1 MAKKI
6 SKWKKFKRF
15 LKRNMTPTWAR
26 HFSYQVFALLT
37 SVAMIVGVADY
48 AVTKSYD
55 ERKLSFMDDFT
66 ITAHT
71 GAYDTEM
78 NTLEAVKAAI
88 KNNAEIIELDIRQRP
103 DKTLVMSHD
112 IVVTNNDGAP
122 LEDALALIKDTP
134 DMQINF
140 DIKETRVLNSLHAL
154 LVDYNLLDRSFLTG
168 IEVINVKAVKDSNC
182 ANMDY
187 YLNYKPSKFKAFSDD
202 YRQKIIKLLEDT
214 GAIGINCN
222 YKFAGSQLSNLLHKK
237 GYKLSVWT
245 VDLTYDI
252 VIRRWRYA
260 GVAQLVEQLICN
272 QQVRGSS
279 PFTSSNMEEFPSGQR
294 EQTVNLSLFSF
305 GGSNPPSSTK

>member
-15 LKRNMTPTWAR
+15 LKRNMTPTWAK
-26 HFSYQVFALLT
+26 HFSYQVFAFLT

-55 ERKLSFMDDFT
+55 ERKLTFMDDFT

-71 GAYDTEM
+71 GAYGTEM
-78 NTLEAVKAAI
+78 NSIEAVEAAI
-88 KNNAEIIELDIRQRP
+88 KNNVQILEVDVRQRP
-103 DKTLVMSHD
+103 NGTLVMSHD
-112 IVVTNNDGAP
+112 LVVTNNDGTP
-122 LEDALALIKDTP
+122 LEDALKLIKEKE

-140 DIKETRVLNSLHAL
+140 DIKETRVLNDLHAL
-154 LVDYNLLDRSFLTG
+154 LIDYNLLDRSFLTG
-168 IEVINVKAVKDSNC
+168 IEQINVKAVKDSNC

-202 YRQKIIKLLEDT
+202 YRQKIIRLLEDT
-214 GAIGINCN
+214 GAVGINCN

-245 VDLTYDI
+245 VDSERSAKKML
-252 VIRRWRYA
+252 VIKPDN
-260 GVAQLVEQLICN
+260 I
-272 QQVRGSS
+272 
-279 PFTSSNMEEFPSGQR
+279 T
-294 EQTVNLSLFSF
+294 
-305 GGSNPPSSTK
+305 TKDPDMINSVINNWGK

>member
-15 LKRNMTPTWAR
+15 LKRNMTPTWAK
-26 HFSYQVFALLT
+26 HFSYQVFAFLT

-55 ERKLSFMDDFT
+55 ERKLTFMDDFT

-71 GAYDTEM
+71 GAYGTEM
-78 NTLEAVKAAI
+78 NSIEAVEAAI
-88 KNNAEIIELDIRQRP
+88 KNNVQILEVDVRQRP
-103 DKTLVMSHD
+103 NGTLVMSHD
-112 IVVTNNDGAP
+112 LVVTNNDGAP
-122 LEDALALIKDTP
+122 LEDALKLIKEKE

-140 DIKETRVLNSLHAL
+140 DIKETRVLNDLHAL
-154 LVDYNLLDRSFLTG
+154 LIDYNLLDRSFLTG
-168 IEVINVKAVKDSNC
+168 IEQINVKAVKNSNC

-214 GAIGINCN
+214 GAVGINCN

-245 VDLTYDI
+245 VDSERSAKKML
-252 VIRRWRYA
+252 VIKPDN
-260 GVAQLVEQLICN
+260 I
-272 QQVRGSS
+272 
-279 PFTSSNMEEFPSGQR
+279 T
-294 EQTVNLSLFSF
+294 
-305 GGSNPPSSTK
+305 TKDPDMINSVINSWGK

>member
-6 SKWKKFKRF
+6 SKWKRFKRF
-15 LKRNMTPTWAR
+15 LKRNMTPTWAK
-26 HFSYQVFALLT
+26 HFSYQVFAFLT

-55 ERKLSFMDDFT
+55 ERKLTFMDDFT

-71 GAYDTEM
+71 GAYGTEM
-78 NTLEAVKAAI
+78 NSIEAVEAAI
-88 KNNAEIIELDIRQRP
+88 KNNVQILEVDVRQRP
-103 DKTLVMSHD
+103 NGTLVMSHEL
-112 IVVTNNDGAP
+112 VVTNNDGAP
-122 LEDALALIKDTP
+122 LEDALKLIKEKE

-140 DIKETRVLNSLHAL
+140 DIKETRVLNDLHAL
-154 LVDYNLLDRSFLTG
+154 LIDYNLLDRSFLTG
-168 IEVINVKAVKDSNC
+168 IEQINVKAVKNSNC

-214 GAIGINCN
+214 GAVGINCN

-245 VDLTYDI
+245 VDSERSAKKML
-252 VIRRWRYA
+252 VIKPDN
-260 GVAQLVEQLICN
+260 I
-272 QQVRGSS
+272 
-279 PFTSSNMEEFPSGQR
+279 T
-294 EQTVNLSLFSF
+294 
-305 GGSNPPSSTK
+305 TKDPDMINSVINNWGK

>member
-15 LKRNMTPTWAR
+15 LKRNMTPTWAK
-26 HFSYQVFALLT
+26 HFSYQVFAFLT

-55 ERKLSFMDDFT
+55 ERKLTFMDDFT

-71 GAYDTEM
+71 GAYGTEM
-78 NTLEAVKAAI
+78 NSIEAVEAAI
-88 KNNAEIIELDIRQRP
+88 KNNVQILEVDVRQRP
-103 DKTLVMSHD
+103 NGTLVMSHEL
-112 IVVTNNDGAP
+112 VVTNNDGAP
-122 LEDALALIKDTP
+122 LEDALKLIKEKE

-140 DIKETRVLNSLHAL
+140 DIKETRVLNALHAL

-168 IEVINVKAVKDSNC
+168 IEQINVKAVKDSNC

-202 YRQKIIKLLEDT
+202 YRQKIIRLLEDT
-214 GAIGINCN
+214 GAVGINCN

-245 VDLTYDI
+245 VDSERSAKKML
-252 VIRRWRYA
+252 VIKPDN
-260 GVAQLVEQLICN
+260 I
-272 QQVRGSS
+272 
-279 PFTSSNMEEFPSGQR
+279 T
-294 EQTVNLSLFSF
+294 
-305 GGSNPPSSTK
+305 TKDPDMINSVINNWGK

>member
-15 LKRNMTPTWAR
+15 LKRNMTPTWAK
-26 HFSYQVFALLT
+26 HFSYQVFAFLT

-55 ERKLSFMDDFT
+55 ERKLTFMDDFT

-71 GAYDTEM
+71 GAYGTEM
-78 NTLEAVKAAI
+78 NSIEAVEAAI
-88 KNNAEIIELDIRQRP
+88 KNNVQILEVDVRQRP
-103 DKTLVMSHD
+103 NGTLVMSHD
-112 IVVTNNDGAP
+112 LVVTNNDGTP
-122 LEDALALIKDTP
+122 LEDALKLIKEKE

-140 DIKETRVLNSLHAL
+140 DIKETRVLNALHAL

-168 IEVINVKAVKDSNC
+168 IEQINVKAVKDSNC

-202 YRQKIIKLLEDT
+202 YRQKIIRLLEDT
-214 GAIGINCN
+214 GAVGINCN

-245 VDLTYDI
+245 VDSERSAKKML
-252 VIRRWRYA
+252 VIKPDN
-260 GVAQLVEQLICN
+260 I
-272 QQVRGSS
+272 
-279 PFTSSNMEEFPSGQR
+279 T
-294 EQTVNLSLFSF
+294 
-305 GGSNPPSSTK
+305 TKDPDMINSVINNWGK

>member
-15 LKRNMTPTWAR
+15 LKRNMTPTWAK
-26 HFSYQVFALLT
+26 HFSYQVFAFLT

-55 ERKLSFMDDFT
+55 ERKLTFMDDFT

-71 GAYDTEM
+71 GAYGTEM
-78 NTLEAVKAAI
+78 NSIEAVEAAI
-88 KNNAEIIELDIRQRP
+88 KNNVQILEVDVRQRP
-103 DKTLVMSHD
+103 NGTLVMSHD
-112 IVVTNNDGAP
+112 LVVTNNDGAP
-122 LEDALALIKDTP
+122 LEDALKLIKEKE

-140 DIKETRVLNSLHAL
+140 DIKETRVLNDLHAL

-168 IEVINVKAVKDSNC
+168 IEQINVKAVKDSNC

-202 YRQKIIKLLEDT
+202 YRQKIIRLLEDT
-214 GAIGINCN
+214 GAVGINCN

-245 VDLTYDI
+245 VDSERSAKKML
-252 VIRRWRYA
+252 VIKPDN
-260 GVAQLVEQLICN
+260 I
-272 QQVRGSS
+272 
-279 PFTSSNMEEFPSGQR
+279 T
-294 EQTVNLSLFSF
+294 
-305 GGSNPPSSTK
+305 TKDPDMINSVINNWGK

>member
-103 DKTLVMSHD
+103 NKTLVMSHD

-134 DMQINF
+134 NMQINF

-168 IEVINVKAVKDSNC
+168 IEVI
-182 ANMDY
+182 
-187 YLNYKPSKFKAFSDD
+187 
-202 YRQKIIKLLEDT
+202 
-214 GAIGINCN
+214 
-222 YKFAGSQLSNLLHKK
+222 
-237 GYKLSVWT
+237 
-245 VDLTYDI
+245 
-252 VIRRWRYA
+252 
-260 GVAQLVEQLICN
+260 
-272 QQVRGSS
+272 
-279 PFTSSNMEEFPSGQR
+279 
-294 EQTVNLSLFSF
+294 LSLIHI
-305 GGSNPPSSTK
+305 

>member
-71 GAYDTEM
+71 GAYNTEM

-88 KNNAEIIELDIRQRP
+88 KNNTEIIELDIRQRP
-103 DKTLVMSHD
+103 NKTLVMSHD

-245 VDLTYDI
+245 VDTERNAKKML
-252 VIRRWRYA
+252 VIKPDN
-260 GVAQLVEQLICN
+260 I
-272 QQVRGSS
+272 
-279 PFTSSNMEEFPSGQR
+279 T
-294 EQTVNLSLFSF
+294 
-305 GGSNPPSSTK
+305 TKDPEMIKKVIADWGK

>member
-15 LKRNMTPTWAR
+15 LKRNMTPTWAK
-26 HFSYQVFALLT
+26 HFSYQVFAFLT

-55 ERKLSFMDDFT
+55 ERKLTFMDDFT

-71 GAYDTEM
+71 GAYGTEM
-78 NTLEAVKAAI
+78 NSIEAVEAAI
-88 KNNAEIIELDIRQRP
+88 KNNAQILEVDVRQRP
-103 DKTLVMSHD
+103 NGTLVMSHD
-112 IVVTNNDGAP
+112 LVVTNNDGTP
-122 LEDALALIKDTP
+122 LEDALKLIKEKE

-140 DIKETRVLNSLHAL
+140 DIKETRVLNDLHAL
-154 LVDYNLLDRSFLTG
+154 LIDYNLLDRSFLTG
-168 IEVINVKAVKDSNC
+168 IEQINVKAVKNSNC

-202 YRQKIIKLLEDT
+202 YRQKIIRLLEDT
-214 GAIGINCN
+214 GAVGINCN

-245 VDLTYDI
+245 VDSERSAKKML
-252 VIRRWRYA
+252 VIKPDN
-260 GVAQLVEQLICN
+260 I
-272 QQVRGSS
+272 
-279 PFTSSNMEEFPSGQR
+279 T
-294 EQTVNLSLFSF
+294 
-305 GGSNPPSSTK
+305 TKDPDMINSVINNWGK